1 MIRIADT
8 AARQQHPSSKTTL
21 GGKTNEHNRIKN
33 RRKQAQDRHD
43 TRGAC
48 CKARRF
54 GSGCFQVG
62 NDITCP
68 DVMTLPKLA
77 ELLGITVDELAER
90 KKQPQTLVLADEERK
105 SVDDMMLKI
114 IVNSHEGDKVKVNLP
129 IPLVKA
135 GLRIGMGMPQVKGNA
150 ALESI
155 DFGELIALI
164 DSGVIGKLVEVESAD
179 GDIVEITVE

>member
-62 NDITCP
+62 
-68 DVMTLPKLA
+68 KR
-77 ELLGITVDELAER
+77 LLGITVDELLSG

>member
-1 MIRIADT
+1 MT
-8 AARQQHPSSKTTL
+8 QEELAAKLAVSAQAVSKW
-21 GGKTNEHNRIKN
+21 E
-33 RRKQAQDRHD
+33 
-43 TRGAC
+43 
-48 CKARRF
+48 
-54 GSGCFQVG
+54 

-77 ELLGITVDELAER
+77 ELLGITVDELLSG
-90 KKQPQTLVLADEERK
+90 KKQPQALVLADEERK

-164 DSGVIGKLVEVESAD
+164 DSGVIRKAC
-179 GDIVEITVE
+179 

>member
-1 MIRIADT
+1 MT
-8 AARQQHPSSKTTL
+8 QEELAAKLAVSAQAVSKW
-21 GGKTNEHNRIKN
+21 E
-33 RRKQAQDRHD
+33 
-43 TRGAC
+43 
-48 CKARRF
+48 
-54 GSGCFQVG
+54 

-77 ELLGITVDELAER
+77 EILGITVDELLSG

-105 SVDDMMLKI
+105 SV
-114 IVNSHEGDKVKVNLP
+114 VNSHEGDKVKVNLP

-179 GDIVEITVE
+179 GDNVEITVE

>member
-1 MIRIADT
+1 MT
-8 AARQQHPSSKTTL
+8 QEELAAKLAVSAQAVSKW
-21 GGKTNEHNRIKN
+21 E
-33 RRKQAQDRHD
+33 
-43 TRGAC
+43 
-48 CKARRF
+48 
-54 GSGCFQVG
+54 

-77 ELLGITVDELAER
+77 ELLGITVDELLSG

-114 IVNSHEGDKVKVNLP
+114 IVNSHEGDKVNLP

>member
-1 MIRIADT
+1 MNTIGSRIA
-8 AARQQHPSSKTTL
+8 
-21 GGKTNEHNRIKN
+21 EN
-33 RRKQAQDRHD
+33 RRRIGMTQEELAAKLAVSAQAVS
-43 TRGAC
+43 
-48 CKARRF
+48 KWE
-54 GSGCFQVG
+54 

-77 ELLGITVDELAER
+77 ELLGITVDELLSG
-90 KKQPQTLVLADEERK
+90 KKQPQTLVLADEE
-105 SVDDMMLKI
+105 LKI

>member
-1 MIRIADT
+1 MNTIGSRIA
-8 AARQQHPSSKTTL
+8 
-21 GGKTNEHNRIKN
+21 EN
-33 RRKQAQDRHD
+33 RRRIGMTQEELAAKLAVSAQAVS
-43 TRGAC
+43 
-48 CKARRF
+48 KWE
-54 GSGCFQVG
+54 

-77 ELLGITVDELAER
+77 ELLGITVDELLSG

-135 GLRIGMGMPQVKGNA
+135 GLRTAWECLRSRAMLRLKASISESLSRLSTAVLSESLLKSNPQTGISLK
-150 ALESI
+150 
-155 DFGELIALI
+155 
-164 DSGVIGKLVEVESAD
+164 
-179 GDIVEITVE
+179 

>member
-1 MIRIADT
+1 MNTIGSRIA
-8 AARQQHPSSKTTL
+8 
-21 GGKTNEHNRIKN
+21 EN
-33 RRKQAQDRHD
+33 RRRIGMTQEELAAKLAVSAQAVS
-43 TRGAC
+43 
-48 CKARRF
+48 KWE
-54 GSGCFQVG
+54 

-77 ELLGITVDELAER
+77 ELLGITVDELLSG
-90 KKQPQTLVLADEERK
+90 KKPQTLVLADEERK

>member
-1 MIRIADT
+1 
-8 AARQQHPSSKTTL
+8 
-21 GGKTNEHNRIKN
+21 
-33 RRKQAQDRHD
+33 
-43 TRGAC
+43 
-48 CKARRF
+48 
-54 GSGCFQVG
+54 
-62 NDITCP
+62 
-68 DVMTLPKLA
+68 MTLPKLA
-77 ELLGITVDELAER
+77 ELLGITVDELLSG

-155 DFGELIALI
+155 DF

>member
-1 MIRIADT
+1 MNTIGSRIA
-8 AARQQHPSSKTTL
+8 
-21 GGKTNEHNRIKN
+21 EN
-33 RRKQAQDRHD
+33 RRRIGMTQEELAAKLAVSAQAVS
-43 TRGAC
+43 
-48 CKARRF
+48 KWE
-54 GSGCFQVG
+54 

-77 ELLGITVDELAER
+77 ELLGITVDELLSG

-105 SVDDMMLKI
+105 SVDDDMMLKI

>member
-54 GSGCFQVG
+54 GSGCFKWE

-77 ELLGITVDELAER
+77 ELLGITVDELLSG

-155 DFGELIALI
+155 DFESLSRLSTAAL
-164 DSGVIGKLVEVESAD
+164 SESLLKSNPQT
-179 GDIVEITVE
+179 GISLK

>member
-1 MIRIADT
+1 
-8 AARQQHPSSKTTL
+8 
-21 GGKTNEHNRIKN
+21 
-33 RRKQAQDRHD
+33 
-43 TRGAC
+43 
-48 CKARRF
+48 
-54 GSGCFQVG
+54 
-62 NDITCP
+62 
-68 DVMTLPKLA
+68 MTLPKLA
-77 ELLGITVDELAER
+77 ELLGITVDELLSG
-90 KKQPQTLVLADEERK
+90 KKQHQTLVLADEERK

>member
-1 MIRIADT
+1 
-8 AARQQHPSSKTTL
+8 
-21 GGKTNEHNRIKN
+21 
-33 RRKQAQDRHD
+33 
-43 TRGAC
+43 
-48 CKARRF
+48 
-54 GSGCFQVG
+54 
-62 NDITCP
+62 
-68 DVMTLPKLA
+68 
-77 ELLGITVDELAER
+77 
-90 KKQPQTLVLADEERK
+90 
-105 SVDDMMLKI
+105 MMLKI

-164 DSGVIGKLVEVESAD
+164 DSGVIRKLVEVESAD

>member
-1 MIRIADT
+1 MNTIGSRIA
-8 AARQQHPSSKTTL
+8 
-21 GGKTNEHNRIKN
+21 EN
-33 RRKQAQDRHD
+33 RRRIGMTQEELAAKLAVSAQAVS
-43 TRGAC
+43 
-48 CKARRF
+48 KWE
-54 GSGCFQVG
+54 

-77 ELLGITVDELAER
+77 ELLGITVDELLSG

-135 GLRIGMGMPQVKGNA
+135 CASAWECLRSRAM
-150 ALESI
+150 LRSESI

>member
-1 MIRIADT
+1 MNTIGSRIA
-8 AARQQHPSSKTTL
+8 
-21 GGKTNEHNRIKN
+21 EN
-33 RRKQAQDRHD
+33 RRRIGMTQEELAAKLAVSAQAVS
-43 TRGAC
+43 
-48 CKARRF
+48 KWE
-54 GSGCFQVG
+54 

-68 DVMTLPKLA
+68 DVMNLPKLA
-77 ELLGITVDELAER
+77 ELLGITVDELLSG

>member
-1 MIRIADT
+1 
-8 AARQQHPSSKTTL
+8 
-21 GGKTNEHNRIKN
+21 
-33 RRKQAQDRHD
+33 
-43 TRGAC
+43 
-48 CKARRF
+48 
-54 GSGCFQVG
+54 
-62 NDITCP
+62 
-68 DVMTLPKLA
+68 MTLPKLA
-77 ELLGITVDELAER
+77 ELLGITVDELLSG

-114 IVNSHEGDKVKVNLP
+114 IVSHEGDKVKVNLP